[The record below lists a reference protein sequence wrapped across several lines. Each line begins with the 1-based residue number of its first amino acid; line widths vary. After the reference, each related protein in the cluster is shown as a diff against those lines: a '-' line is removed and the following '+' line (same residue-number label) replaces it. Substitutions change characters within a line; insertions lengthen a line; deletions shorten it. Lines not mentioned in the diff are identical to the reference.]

1 MRKKMSG
8 GPTVLV
14 TGGAGYV
21 GSHTVVQLLTKGYQV
36 VVVDNLVNA
45 SKVGFTGI
53 NESSSDTECL
63 RRVQEITGKK
73 LKFHHVDILKKEEL
87 DTIFET
93 YDIDCVMHFAALK
106 AVGESVQLPL
116 LYYKNNVSGSI
127 NLFEVMN
134 KHNVKKLLYSSSATV
149 YGTPQQLPLTE
160 NHPTGLGCTNP
171 YGKSKYFVEEILKD
185 LVTSD
190 KLWSVISLRYFN
202 PVGAHES
209 GLIGEDPQGVP
220 NNLMPY
226 IAQVAV
232 GRRPDLKVY
241 GNDYDTP
248 DGTGVRDY
256 IHIQDLAVGHLD
268 AAKKL
273 LSPSF
278 SGFKA
283 YNLGTGS
290 GLSVLQLVKAFEEA
304 SGRKIPYE
312 IVGRREGDIAY
323 CYSDASLAKR
333 ELGWEAKKGLK
344 EMCEDVWR
352 WQSKNPQGF
361 QTEATTK

>member
-1 MRKKMSG
+1 MFINR
-8 GPTVLV
+8 VALV
-14 TGGAGYV
+14 GVV
-21 GSHTVVQLLTKGYQV
+21 GRYYTYMLYFKIL
-36 VVVDNLVNA
+36 
-45 SKVGFTGI
+45 VGFTGI

-73 LKFHHVDILKKEEL
+73 LKFHQVDILKKEEL

-149 YGTPQQLPLTE
+149 YGTPQKLPLTE

-190 KLWSVISLRYFN
+190 KSWSVISLRYFN

>member
-1 MRKKMSG
+1 MSG

-45 SKVGFTGI
+45 SKGI

-93 YDIDCVMHFAALK
+93 
-106 AVGESVQLPL
+106 
-116 LYYKNNVSGSI
+116 
-127 NLFEVMN
+127 VMN

-344 EMCEDVWR
+344 EMCE
-352 WQSKNPQGF
+352 
-361 QTEATTK
+361 

>member
-1 MRKKMSG
+1 MFINR
-8 GPTVLV
+8 VALV
-14 TGGAGYV
+14 GVV
-21 GSHTVVQLLTKGYQV
+21 GRYYTYMLYFKIL
-36 VVVDNLVNA
+36 
-45 SKVGFTGI
+45 VGFTGI

-73 LKFHHVDILKKEEL
+73 LKFHQVDILKKEEL

-93 YDIDCVMHFAALK
+93 FLTNHFYLIFILQYDIDCVMHFAALK

-149 YGTPQQLPLTE
+149 YGTPQKLPLTE

-190 KLWSVISLRYFN
+190 KSWSVISLRYFN

-344 EMCEDVWR
+344 EMCE
-352 WQSKNPQGF
+352 
-361 QTEATTK
+361 